1 MHHKRMQQLVIAFL
15 YYLQFFKAKNLIL
28 FRDDYKYDAFL
39 DEIFLFVD
47 IIVVGGFTFL
57 VVVI

>member
-15 YYLQFFKAKNLIL
+15 YYLQFFKANLIL